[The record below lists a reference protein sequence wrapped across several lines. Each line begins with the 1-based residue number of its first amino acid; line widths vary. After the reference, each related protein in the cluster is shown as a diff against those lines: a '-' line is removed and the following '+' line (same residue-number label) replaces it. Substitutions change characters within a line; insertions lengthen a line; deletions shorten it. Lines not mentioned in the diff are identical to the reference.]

1 MEVFDGIRDCVI
13 EEFKNDVI
21 IWFVVNFD
29 VEKVF
34 FSYFILSCYF

>member
-13 EEFKNDVI
+13 EEFNNDVI

-29 VEKVF
+29 VEEVF
-34 FSYFILSCYF
+34 FSYFSCYF